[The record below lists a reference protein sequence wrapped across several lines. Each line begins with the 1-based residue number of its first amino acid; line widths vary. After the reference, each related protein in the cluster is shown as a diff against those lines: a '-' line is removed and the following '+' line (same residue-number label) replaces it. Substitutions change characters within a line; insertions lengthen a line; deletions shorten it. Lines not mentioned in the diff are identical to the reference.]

1 MPNLS
6 LPSFS
11 NIANRVALMSTKTT
25 TFWFT
30 SAAVF
35 LSALVVCYKTDM
47 IPMPQVAAKVFAAGS
62 VSTIN
67 TQLIEEDV
75 KPIAAGEPALPTQRH
90 EASTVKPPLFE
101 LHGDQLSVHATQ
113 VSLESLLHAIATK
126 SGITLVMKVPSGDSI
141 TMDFNN
147 MPLLNGLRQL
157 TTGYDCIFYF
167 DDNKARFF
175 GLSTV
180 EIVLK
185 GQGHKQI
192 SEQLHQR
199 ADERQLSKNSHDPD
213 ANKRAY
219 ALEQLIKQ
227 KSPDVLDIVSRALTD
242 ADAQVRFRA
251 LNMAITQGVALSADF
266 LQDIFQTDSSSDVR
280 AFALSTLA
288 TAPDMNELQVEAIAD
303 SASNDADP
311 LVATIALE
319 ILDQFD
325 YKRRI
330 ESLEDTSTPQ

>member
-30 SAAVF
+30 SAAVL

-242 ADAQVRFRA
+242 ADGA
-251 LNMAITQGVALSADF
+251 
-266 LQDIFQTDSSSDVR
+266 SSISGLKYGDNPR
-280 AFALSTLA
+280 GGIICGLSTRYLSNGFIVRCA
-288 TAPDMNELQVEAIAD
+288 RLCLVHFGDSPDMNELQVEAIAD

>member
-1 MPNLS
+1 
-6 LPSFS
+6 
-11 NIANRVALMSTKTT
+11 
-25 TFWFT
+25 
-30 SAAVF
+30 
-35 LSALVVCYKTDM
+35 
-47 IPMPQVAAKVFAAGS
+47 
-62 VSTIN
+62 
-67 TQLIEEDV
+67 
-75 KPIAAGEPALPTQRH
+75 
-90 EASTVKPPLFE
+90 
-101 LHGDQLSVHATQ
+101 VHATQ

-157 TTGYDCIFYF
+157 TIGYDCIFYF

-185 GQGHKQI
+185 GQGHKRI

-219 ALEQLIKQ
+219 AIEQLIKQ

-242 ADAQVRFRA
+242 VDAQVRFRA

-325 YKRRI
+325 YKRRS